1 MATKTVKVCGRRTN
15 TGSPQSWWV
24 DTGIFVNEDDQLV
37 IDPVNPPPA
46 VRPWDGHAGFGP
58 AGDEATDDW
67 EYALAIITGIDD
79 DLDDDSG
86 YESLWFGSL
95 IGKIGRDGEAF
106 YVGNAR
112 TFTANRSGTL
122 FLAFNDGVNFED
134 NSGYWDVTITFEE
147 EVQLASS
154 GYGSDTIY
162 ANRYNGSLVDEW
174 GVILTVQT
182 GFTTPPEWDSVAI
195 ANLEAAFQAVQD
207 RLPSPYTFKDV
218 FGGLELRF
226 HPTLPS
232 VYGVT
237 FNENLIRF
245 GQGTRN
251 TVERLNE
258 RGFWRISVDGSLSA
272 VDYLPADTGF
282 FEPGSIGIQNTVIHE
297 LGHVLDFRSSSID
310 SAAADFALSSLKDQD
325 SQEFDSSL
333 DIGTFWEHGD
343 DDAPDEWL
351 ADHFLNWVRN
361 SYVGIEGE
369 VDNYNEN
376 TMTPAQQKVS
386 AFWVGGIEF
395 EGDTSPGI
403 DGFAGDAAL
412 IAENAEELL
421 RSVGLGESDEDCSF

>member
-1 MATKTVKVCGRRTN
+1 MATKMVKVCGRRTN
-15 TGSPQSWWV
+15 TGNPQSWWV
-24 DTGIFVNEDDQLV
+24 DTGVFVSQGDVVGIDATDPGDV
-37 IDPVNPPPA
+37 I
-46 VRPWDGHAGFGP
+46 RPWGGHGGFGP
-58 AGDEATDDW
+58 KGDETTNDW
-67 EYALAIITGIDD
+67 EHALATITGIDD
-79 DLDDDSG
+79 DLDNASG
-86 YESLWFGSL
+86 YENLWFGSL

-112 TFTANRSGTL
+112 TLTANRSGTL

-154 GYGSDTIY
+154 GYGSNTIY

-195 ANLEAAFQAVQD
+195 ANLEVAFQAVQD

-226 HPTLPS
+226 YPTSPDE
-232 VYGVT
+232 YGIT

-258 RGFWRISVDGSLSA
+258 RGFGRTDSGYYPS
-272 VDYLPADTGF
+272 DYGF
-282 FEPGSIGIQNTVIHE
+282 FSANSLGIQNTVIHE
-297 LGHVLDFRSSSID
+297 LGHVLDFRSAAVDSTASDFDLKVMKGADASS
-310 SAAADFALSSLKDQD
+310 
-325 SQEFDSSL
+325 
-333 DIGTFWEHGD
+333 DIGTFWENPSSSLG
-343 DDAPDEWL
+343 ERI
-351 ADHFLNWVRN
+351 ADNFLNWVRD
-361 SYVGIEGE
+361 SYVGIEGDI
-369 VDNYNEN
+369 DNYPSATTTE
-376 TMTPAQQKVS
+376 QQRAS

-395 EGDTSPGI
+395 QSNTSPGI
-403 DGFAGDAAL
+403 VGFAGDAAL

-421 RSVGLGESDEDCSF
+421 RSVGLGESDENCSF